1 MKVLRNLVVLVIVV
15 VIMATMLVG
24 CSGSENNGI
33 DNEASRRDYLDSTT
47 LYWTTGPKGI
57 VFCSFSGHDVLD
69 IQDNTIPEF
78 KIALIDISYPNGKHV
93 STSSYIYGNNGILD
107 NPFSLPVGTVE
118 ILIEAITVDGDKY
131 YSQNSIEVL
140 ENKKTWLLPISFYS
154 EKSSFGALTIT
165 TAGNTSSSSTLIKGT
180 NGVLVNIDMT
190 SSSVEN
196 IYAKNVFLTLK
207 KGVDLDTNLEWGD
220 FTSVDVYDE
229 DEFLGNIG
237 TSMMGGKICIDKTI
251 LKSKTKTLTVYVD
264 VPYNTDVKNVAVT
277 GIWVEAVGLSSGK
290 TDIISYDFDIISHSV
305 E

>member
-1 MKVLRNLVVLVIVV
+1 
-15 VIMATMLVG
+15 
-24 CSGSENNGI
+24 
-33 DNEASRRDYLDSTT
+33 
-47 LYWTTGPKGI
+47 
-57 VFCSFSGHDVLD
+57 
-69 IQDNTIPEF
+69 
-78 KIALIDISYPNGKHV
+78 
-93 STSSYIYGNNGILD
+93 
-107 NPFSLPVGTVE
+107 
-118 ILIEAITVDGDKY
+118 
-131 YSQNSIEVL
+131 
-140 ENKKTWLLPISFYS
+140 
-154 EKSSFGALTIT
+154 
-165 TAGNTSSSSTLIKGT
+165 
-180 NGVLVNIDMT
+180 MT